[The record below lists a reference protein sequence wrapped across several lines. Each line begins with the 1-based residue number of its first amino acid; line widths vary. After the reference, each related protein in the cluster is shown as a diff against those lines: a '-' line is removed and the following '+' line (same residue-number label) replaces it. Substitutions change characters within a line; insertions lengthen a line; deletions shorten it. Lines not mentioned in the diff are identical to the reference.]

1 MKTPPK
7 TKVASKAK
15 ALAKAPAK
23 SKAKATGKPA
33 AKPAAKSVTRAKA
46 AVKSKPKSKPGLG
59 PKSKAVAKTA
69 PKKVASKAKPKAAP
83 APKAKAAKAG
93 SVDAS
98 DTLTALAVAALEDL
112 KGVDIKI
119 LNVRDLTT
127 IADAMVIC
135 TGTSNRHVKS
145 LAENVVDMARQR
157 GFRAL
162 GIEGLGE
169 GEWVLV
175 DLNGVLVHVMQ
186 AQTRLFYQ
194 LEKLWDMSQLDSKS
208 A

>member
-7 TKVASKAK
+7 TKAPKKAVTKTATKAPARSK
-15 ALAKAPAK
+15 AKAPAK
-23 SKAKATGKPA
+23 TTKTAGNGKAV
-33 AKPAAKSVTRAKA
+33 AKPK
-46 AVKSKPKSKPGLG
+46 LG
-59 PKSKAVAKTA
+59 PKSKAVAKTVL
-69 PKKVASKAKPKAAP
+69 KSASKAKAAP
-83 APKAKAAKAG
+83 APRTKAAAKAAG
-93 SVDAS
+93 PVDAS
-98 DTLTALAVAALEDL
+98 VTLTALAVAALEDL
-112 KGVDIKI
+112 KAVDIKV

-145 LAENVVDMARQR
+145 LAENVVDMVKQR
-157 GFRAL
+157 GFRPL

-194 LEKLWDMSQLDSKS
+194 LEKLWDMSQLDSTP

>member
-7 TKVASKAK
+7 TKAPIKTVTK
-15 ALAKAPAK
+15 AKAPAK

-33 AKPAAKSVTRAKA
+33 AKPAAKSSNKAKA
-46 AVKSKPKSKPGLG
+46 AVKSKPGLG

-69 PKKVASKAKPKAAP
+69 PKKIASKAKPKAAP
-83 APKAKAAKAG
+83 APKAKAVKAG

-98 DTLTALAVAALEDL
+98 VALTALAVAALEDL

-194 LEKLWDMSQLDSKS
+194 LEKLWDMSQLESKS

>member
-7 TKVASKAK
+7 TKTASKTVSK
-15 ALAKAPAK
+15 AKAPAK
-23 SKAKATGKPA
+23 SSKAKAPAKTA
-33 AKPAAKSVTRAKA
+33 AKTAARAKSPLKAK
-46 AVKSKPKSKPGLG
+46 LG

-69 PKKVASKAKPKAAP
+69 SGKAAAAPKSKAKSKP
-83 APKAKAAKAG
+83 ASPLQQDP
-93 SVDAS
+93 SVA
-98 DTLTALAVAALEDL
+98 LTALALAALQDL
-112 KGVDIKI
+112 KGVDIKV
-119 LNVRDLTT
+119 LDVRDLTT

-145 LAENVVDMARQR
+145 LAENVVDVAKQR
-157 GFRAL
+157 GFRPL

-194 LEKLWDMSQLDSKS
+194 LEKLWDMSQLD
-208 A
+208 ATAA

>member
-15 ALAKAPAK
+15 ALAKAPAR
-23 SKAKATGKPA
+23 SKATGKPA
-33 AKPAAKSVTRAKA
+33 AKPAAKSSNKAKA
-46 AVKSKPKSKPGLG
+46 VAKSKPKPGLG

>member
-15 ALAKAPAK
+15 ALAKAPAR
-23 SKAKATGKPA
+23 SKATGKPA
-33 AKPAAKSVTRAKA
+33 AKPAAKSSNKAKA
-46 AVKSKPKSKPGLG
+46 VAKSKPKSKPGLG

>member
-7 TKVASKAK
+7 TKASKKTVTK
-15 ALAKAPAK
+15 ASAK
-23 SKAKATGKPA
+23 SKAKAPA
-33 AKPAAKSVTRAKA
+33 KTATRAKA
-46 AVKSKPKSKPGLG
+46 PGKAAAKPKPKSKLG

-69 PKKVASKAKPKAAP
+69 PKSASKGKAAP
-83 APKAKAAKAG
+83 APKAKAAKAAG
-93 SVDAS
+93 PADPSVA
-98 DTLTALAVAALEDL
+98 LTALAVAALEDL
-112 KGVDIKI
+112 KAVDIKV

-145 LAENVVDMARQR
+145 LAENVVDLARQR

>member
-7 TKVASKAK
+7 TKATSKAK
-15 ALAKAPAK
+15 ASAK

-33 AKPAAKSVTRAKA
+33 AKPAAKSATRAKA
-46 AVKSKPKSKPGLG
+46 AVKSKSKPGLG

-69 PKKVASKAKPKAAP
+69 PKKAASKPKAAP

-93 SVDAS
+93 SVDPS

-112 KGVDIKI
+112 KAVDIKI

>member
-7 TKVASKAK
+7 TKATSK
-15 ALAKAPAK
+15 AKAPAK
-23 SKAKATGKPA
+23 GKAKPA
-33 AKPAAKSVTRAKA
+33 AKPAAKSATRAKA
-46 AVKSKPKSKPGLG
+46 AVKSKPKLG

-93 SVDAS
+93 SVDPS

-112 KGVDIKI
+112 KAVDIKI

-194 LEKLWDMSQLDSKS
+194 LEKLWDMSQIQP
-208 A
+208 

>member
-7 TKVASKAK
+7 TKASKKTVTK
-15 ALAKAPAK
+15 ASAK
-23 SKAKATGKPA
+23 SKAKAPA
-33 AKPAAKSVTRAKA
+33 KTATRAKA
-46 AVKSKPKSKPGLG
+46 PAKAAAKPKPKSKLG

-69 PKKVASKAKPKAAP
+69 PKSASKAKAAP
-83 APKAKAAKAG
+83 APKAKAAKAAG
-93 SVDAS
+93 PADPSVA
-98 DTLTALAVAALEDL
+98 LTALAVAALEDL
-112 KGVDIKI
+112 KAVDIKV

-145 LAENVVDMARQR
+145 LAENVVDLARQR

-194 LEKLWDMSQLDSKS
+194 LEKLWDMSQLESKS
-208 A
+208 V

>member
-7 TKVASKAK
+7 TKASKKTVAK
-15 ALAKAPAK
+15 ASAK
-23 SKAKATGKPA
+23 SKAKAPA
-33 AKPAAKSVTRAKA
+33 RTATRAKA
-46 AVKSKPKSKPGLG
+46 PAKAAAKPKPKSKLG

-69 PKKVASKAKPKAAP
+69 PKSASKAKPKAAP
-83 APKAKAAKAG
+83 APKAKAAKAAG
-93 SVDAS
+93 PADPSVA
-98 DTLTALAVAALEDL
+98 LTALAVAALEDL
-112 KGVDIKI
+112 KAVDIKV

-145 LAENVVDMARQR
+145 LAENVVDLARQR

>member
-7 TKVASKAK
+7 TKAVSK
-15 ALAKAPAK
+15 AKAPAK
-23 SKAKATGKPA
+23 SKAKAPA
-33 AKPAAKSVTRAKA
+33 KTATRAKA
-46 AVKSKPKSKPGLG
+46 PAKAAARPKPKPQSKLG

-69 PKKVASKAKPKAAP
+69 PKSASKAKAAP
-83 APKAKAAKAG
+83 KTRAAAKPAG
-93 SVDAS
+93 PADPSVA
-98 DTLTALAVAALEDL
+98 LTALAVAALEDL
-112 KGVDIKI
+112 KAVDIKV

-145 LAENVVDMARQR
+145 LAENVMDLARKG
-157 GFRAL
+157 GFRPL
-162 GIEGLGE
+162 GVEGLGE

-194 LEKLWDMSQLDSKS
+194 LEKLWDMSQLGE
-208 A
+208 AVH